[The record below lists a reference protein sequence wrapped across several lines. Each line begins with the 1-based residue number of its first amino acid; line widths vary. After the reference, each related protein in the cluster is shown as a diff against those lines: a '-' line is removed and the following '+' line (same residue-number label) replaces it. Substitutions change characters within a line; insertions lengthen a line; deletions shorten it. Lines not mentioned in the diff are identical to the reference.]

1 MMNKQLYDIPSADDL
16 AEIRA
21 WAADP
26 LNRSSVITVGVAPNQ
41 RYQLTVYDQPYDEPS
56 IPRAE
61 AELGT
66 MIRAC
71 SWPE

>member
-1 MMNKQLYDIPSADDL
+1 MNTQLYDILDSADL
-16 AEIRA
+16 VQIRA

-71 SWPE
+71 DWPE